1 MRRTIPRKYLVRRWA
16 AVIVLGGAVL
26 LLIGIRA
33 PLLSQNTQKP
43 TPKTVKSTQKTAVL
57 LVRCPSASAKVFVD
71 GQAKG
76 KTPALLAFNGSKT
89 LNLSVQADGF
99 QPYAAKVAVH
109 AGKWKTV
116 NVKLTP
122 QKGVTAQHSNVPTLK
137 PSSTPTGKVVCIDPG
152 HPSEVHAGS
161 TVQHGTTENHINWV
175 VTLKLKA
182 LLEKS
187 GLKVVL
193 TKNAE
198 GEFVKN
204 RKRAEIANNAGAQL
218 MVRLHCDHSAA
229 GTGSGFTLYYPD
241 RSGKSKEGDVGPSQ
255 SVCHK
260 SGQAAKTLRESMASN
275 LKGSLKDNGV
285 KTDSQTAVGSKQGAL
300 TGSIYSHVP
309 VVTVEM
315 VFLSSKKDAE
325 FIKTEEG
332 QQKMAQALADGI
344 VRFVNPKPA
353 TVQK

>member
-1 MRRTIPRKYLVRRWA
+1 
-16 AVIVLGGAVL
+16 VIVLGGAVL
-26 LLIGIRA
+26 VLIGIRT
-33 PLLSQNTQKP
+33 PLLSQNAQKTKPKAAQSQKP
-43 TPKTVKSTQKTAVL
+43 AVL
-57 LVRCPSASAKVFVD
+57 LVRCASASAKVFVD

-76 KTPALLAFNGSKT
+76 KTPALLSFNGSKT
-89 LNLSVQADGF
+89 INLSVQADGF
-99 QPYAAKVAVH
+99 QPAAAKVAVQ

-122 QKGVTAQHSNVPTLK
+122 QNVGTLRRSSAPTE
-137 PSSTPTGKVVCIDPG
+137 GVVCIDPG

-175 VTLKLKA
+175 VALKLKS

-204 RKRAEIANNAGAQL
+204 RQRAEIANNAGAQL

-241 RSGKSKEGDVGPSQ
+241 RPGRSKDGDVGPSP
-255 SVCHK
+255 SVCQR
-260 SGQAAKTLRESMASN
+260 SGQAAKTLRESMASY

-325 FIKTEEG
+325 FIKMEEG

-344 VRFVNPKPA
+344 VRFVQPKPA
-353 TVQK
+353 TGRK